1 MADLFQ
7 SVQLNVNNP
16 HFLIM
21 QGRVTKVSMKEAT
34 AGPPAPRSPA
44 KKNTLRDQTQNQ
56 PPQKT
61 NPHNQQPTNQT
72 NQRQIMNM
80 KPPEILSLLEEA
92 SGTKLYERKK
102 EAAVKTLAKK
112 QARLGEIDQLM
123 EQELLP
129 SLRRLEQ
136 QCAAYHE
143 YAVTSQAHER
153 LRRFCVAYDYHAC
166 REALLSGEQELSSLQ
181 EEARS
186 LGEARERAEAEAAER
201 ASEVAALQAEKE
213 IQAGGE
219 VKELQEEA
227 DALALRLTK
236 DTTAWKQQEEA
247 RESESEA
254 LAQVRQQLAELD
266 EAGLAAKVEGAAAA
280 RDEAAASLAAAER
293 GVEASAGELAGA
305 EAGDGR
311 DESGRSLAERLAD
324 AKSAQTEADAEA
336 QAADMR
342 AKHAAKAAQDKKR
355 ALGAKQAEAAKLQ
368 RELEKAEREAEAARA
383 KVSAAGYDEREAAE
397 LDRAKAEAQA
407 QVRRHKE
414 AAEALSVQVGA
425 GVDVAWNPP
434 QGFDRSKVKGVV
446 ARLVRVADER
456 AALALEVA
464 AGGQLYHLV
473 VEDDAS
479 GQKLLDAKGC
489 LQRRVTLIA
498 LNRAASTEMPREVV
512 DKARQ
517 LTGGKARPALELV
530 GSAPEVSA
538 AIKKVF
544 GGSFVCDD
552 AASAKKVA
560 LGREVGRRAVTLE
573 GDDFNPAGVLTGG
586 SRPSHSVLTTLAR
599 LAEAEESLRAAELRL
614 SEAESGLARLASAAK
629 AHEKLAREADLKEHA
644 LALLAEK
651 VKGSEAQQLAESAAA
666 CEKEAAEAAE
676 AAGAARQ
683 KKADMVALAKALQR
697 EIDDFGKDRDK
708 RLKAAQ
714 AKGKAAKAEL
724 ERARKAA
731 RAAEAALQAA
741 TAEAGAAEGERAKLQ
756 EQVEAGEQGV
766 KALAQAVEALR
777 SRVDDANAAYA
788 AAAARLEDRRARLK
802 ECDAEIRALEKER
815 EAAARR
821 AAEAGAGRR
830 RVDARLA
837 DKRGDLVGAQQRLQR
852 LEQDHDWIP
861 REKASF
867 GKEKGEFDFAAVDAR
882 KCYEEYEAT
891 TLKLK
896 AMRERGVER
905 QAEAMYR
912 RNQEE
917 VEGLKAKRAQVERDR
932 GQISAVIDELDEK
945 KRAALGETW
954 RRVDA
959 DFGAIFSTL
968 LPGTAARLVPPEGG
982 TFLDGLE
989 VRVAFGGVWKESLTE
1004 LSGGQ
1009 RSLLALS
1016 LVLSLCRFR
1025 PAPIYILDEVDA
1037 ALDLSHTQNI
1047 GAMIRQ
1053 HFPQSQFIVVSLKEG
1068 MFNNA
1073 SVLFRTKF
1081 VEGVSTVA
1089 RTVGSSGGGGGA
1101 MAADGGGMVGKGA
1114 AVAAAAAPKGAR
1126 GRAALREAN

>member
-1 MADLFQ
+1 
-7 SVQLNVNNP
+7 
-16 HFLIM
+16 
-21 QGRVTKVSMKEAT
+21 
-34 AGPPAPRSPA
+34 
-44 KKNTLRDQTQNQ
+44 
-56 PPQKT
+56 
-61 NPHNQQPTNQT
+61 
-72 NQRQIMNM
+72 MNM

-102 EAAVKTLAKK
+102 EAACKTLLKK

-123 EQELLP
+123 AQELLP
-129 SLRRLEQ
+129 SLARLER

-153 LRRFCVAYDYHAC
+153 LRRFCVAYDYYAC
-166 REALLSGEQELSSLQ
+166 REALAAGERE
-181 EEARS
+181 
-186 LGEARERAEAEAAER
+186 LGELAAEAKGLGERREAAEAEAAER

-219 VKELQEEA
+219 VKELQEGA
-227 DALALRLTK
+227 DALALQLTR
-236 DTTAWKQQEEA
+236 DTTAWRQQREA
-247 RESESEA
+247 REAEAEA
-254 LAQVRQQLAELD
+254 LSALRQQLAELD
-266 EAGLAAKVEGAAAA
+266 EAGLAAKVASAAAA
-280 RDEAAASLAAAER
+280 RDETAAALAAAER
-293 GVEASAGELAGA
+293 GVEAAAGELAGA

-311 DESGRSLAERLAD
+311 DASGRSLAERLAD
-324 AKSAQTEADAEA
+324 ARSAQTEADAEA

-342 AKHAAKAAQDKKR
+342 AKHAAKAAQDRRR
-355 ALGAKQAEAAKLQ
+355 ALGAKQQDASRLQAQLEAAQ
-368 RELEKAEREAEAARA
+368 RESEAARA
-383 KVSAAGYDEREAAE
+383 QVAEAGYDESAAAALE
-397 LDRAKAEAQA
+397 RARAEAQA
-407 QVRRHKE
+407 DVRRHKE
-414 AAEALSVQVGA
+414 SAESLGARVGA

-434 QGFDRSKVKGVV
+434 PGFDRAKVKGVV
-446 ARLVRVADER
+446 ARLVRVRDDR

-479 GQKLLDAKGC
+479 GQRLLDAKGA

-498 LNRAASTEMPREVV
+498 LNRAASTEMPPEVV
-512 DKARQ
+512 ARARE

-530 GSAPEVSA
+530 GSAPEVAA

-544 GGSFVCDD
+544 GGTFVCDD

-560 LGREVGRRAVTLE
+560 LGREVARRAVTLN

-586 SRPSHSVLTTLAR
+586 SRPSSSVLTALAR
-599 LAEAEESLRAAELRL
+599 LAEAEDALRAAESRLR
-614 SEAESGLARLASAAK
+614 EADAGLARLASAAR
-629 AHEKLAREADLKEHA
+629 AHQRLAREAELKEHA
-644 LALLAEK
+644 LALLGEK
-651 VKGSEAQQLAESAAA
+651 VKGSESQQLAEALSA
-666 CEKEAAEAAE
+666 CEAEAAEAAA

-683 KKADMVALAKALQR
+683 KKADMVSLAKGLQR

-714 AKGKAAKAEL
+714 AKGKAAKGEL

-741 TAEAGAAEGERAKLQ
+741 EAEAGAAGDERLRLQ
-756 EQVEAGEQGV
+756 
-766 KALAQAVEALR
+766 AQADAAEDVARGLDAAVEALR
-777 SRVDDANAAYA
+777 ARVDAANAAYA
-788 AAAARLEDRRARLK
+788 AAAAALEDRRARLK
-802 ECDAEIRALEKER
+802 ECDAEIRSLER
-815 EAAARR
+815 ERELAARR
-821 AAEAGAGRR
+821 AAEAAAGRR

-837 DKRGDLVGAQQRLQR
+837 DKRGDLVGATQRLQR
-852 LEQDHDWIP
+852 LEADHDWIP

-867 GKEKGEFDFAAVDAR
+867 GKKKGEFDFAAVDAR

-891 TLKLK
+891 TLRLK

-917 VEGLKAKRAQVERDR
+917 VDGLKAKRAQVERDR
-932 GQISAVIDELDEK
+932 AQISAVIEELDEK

-954 RRVDA
+954 RRVDG

-989 VRVAFGGVWKESLTE
+989 VRVAFGGAWKESLTE

-1016 LVLSLCRFR
+1016 LVLALCRFR

-1053 HFPQSQFIVVSLKEG
+1053 HFPQSQFVVVSLKEG

-1081 VEGVSTVA
+1081 VDGVSTVA
-1089 RTVGSSGGGGGA
+1089 RTAGGCGRAPAGATVSGGAGKAGA
-1101 MAADGGGMVGKGA
+1101 L
-1114 AVAAAAAPKGAR
+1114 AAAAAPAKGR

>member
-1 MADLFQ
+1 
-7 SVQLNVNNP
+7 
-16 HFLIM
+16 
-21 QGRVTKVSMKEAT
+21 
-34 AGPPAPRSPA
+34 
-44 KKNTLRDQTQNQ
+44 
-56 PPQKT
+56 
-61 NPHNQQPTNQT
+61 
-72 NQRQIMNM
+72 MNM

-143 YAVTSQAHER
+143 YAVTSQSHER

-166 REALLSGEQELSSLQ
+166 RESLGKGEQELAALQ
-181 EEARS
+181 EQARE
-186 LGEARERAEAEAAER
+186 LGEQREQAESEASER

-227 DALALRLTK
+227 DRLALQLTR

-247 RESESEA
+247 REAEA
-254 LAQVRQQLAELD
+254 EGLAALRQQLAELD
-266 EAGLAAKVEGAAAA
+266 EAGLTAKVESATAA
-280 RDEAAASLAAAER
+280 RDEAAAALAAAER
-293 GVEASAGELAGA
+293 GVEAAAGELAGA

-336 QAADMR
+336 QAAEMR
-342 AKHAAKAAQDKKR
+342 AKHGAKAAQDKRR
-355 ALGAKQAEAAKLQ
+355 ALGSKQAEAAKLQ
-368 RELEKAEREAEAARA
+368 RELDKGRAEAEAARA
-383 KVSAAGYDEREAAE
+383 KVAAAGYDETA
-397 LDRAKAEAQA
+397 AQA
-407 QVRRHKE
+407 LDKARTDAQADVRKHKE
-414 AAEALSVQVGA
+414 QVEALSAQVGA
-425 GVDVAWNPP
+425 GVDVAWAPP
-434 QGFDRSKVKGVV
+434 PGFDRNKVKGVV
-446 ARLVRVADER
+446 ARLVRVQEEK

-473 VEDDAS
+473 VEDDAA
-479 GQKLLDAKGC
+479 GQKLLDTKGA

-498 LNRAASTEMPREVV
+498 LNRAASTEMPRDVV
-512 DKARQ
+512 EKARD
-517 LTGGKARPALELV
+517 LTAGKARPAIELV
-530 GSAPEVSA
+530 GSAPEVAA

-544 GGSFVCDD
+544 GGTFVCDD

-560 LGREVGRRAVTLE
+560 LGREVARRAVTLD

-586 SRPSHSVLTTLAR
+586 SRPSTSVLTTLAR
-599 LAEAEESLRAAELRL
+599 LAEAEEALAGAAAKLA
-614 SEAESGLARLASAAK
+614 EAEAGLRDLQSAAK

-651 VKGSEAQQLAESAAA
+651 VKGSESQQLAEALAA
-666 CEKEAAEAAE
+666 CEAEAEE
-676 AAGAARQ
+676 ATAAAAAARQ
-683 KKADMVALAKALQR
+683 KKAEMVALAKTLQK

-741 TAEAGAAEGERAKLQ
+741 TAEAGAAGDERSTLQ
-756 EQVEAGEQGV
+756 TKVEAGEEV
-766 KALAQAVEALR
+766 LKALSLAVDKLR
-777 SRVDDANAAYA
+777 AAVDAANEAYA

-802 ECDAEIRALEKER
+802 DCDAEIRALEKER

-821 AAEAGAGRR
+821 AAEAAASRR

-867 GKEKGEFDFAAVDAR
+867 GQEKGEFDFAAVDAR

-896 AMRERGVER
+896 AMREKGVER

-932 GQISAVIDELDEK
+932 AQISAVIEELDEK

-954 RRVDA
+954 RRVDH

-1016 LVLSLCRFR
+1016 LVLALCRFR

-1053 HFPQSQFIVVSLKEG
+1053 HFPQSQFVVVSLKEG

-1081 VEGVSTVA
+1081 VDGVSTVA
-1089 RTVGSSGGGGGA
+1089 RTVGGSGGAGGA
-1101 MAADGGGMVGKGA
+1101 AAAGA
-1114 AVAAAAAPKGAR
+1114 AVAGKAAAAAAAAAPKGR

>member
-1 MADLFQ
+1 
-7 SVQLNVNNP
+7 
-16 HFLIM
+16 
-21 QGRVTKVSMKEAT
+21 
-34 AGPPAPRSPA
+34 
-44 KKNTLRDQTQNQ
+44 
-56 PPQKT
+56 
-61 NPHNQQPTNQT
+61 
-72 NQRQIMNM
+72 
-80 KPPEILSLLEEA
+80 LEEA

-102 EAAVKTLAKK
+102 EAAVKTLSKK

-166 REALLSGEQELSSLQ
+166 REALLSGEQELTQLQ
-181 EEARS
+181 EEARA
-186 LGEARERAEAEAAER
+186 LADARERAEAEASER

-213 IQAGGE
+213 IQQGGE
-219 VKELQEEA
+219 VKELQDEA
-227 DALALRLTK
+227 DALALQLTR

-247 RESESEA
+247 AGGEREA
-254 LAQVRQQLAELD
+254 LLQLRQQLAELD
-266 EAGLAAKVEGAAAA
+266 EAGLAAKVESATAA
-280 RDEAAASLAAAER
+280 RDEAAAALAAAER
-293 GVEASAGELAGA
+293 GVEAAAGELAGA

-355 ALGAKQAEAAKLQ
+355 ALGAKQAEATKLQ
-368 RELEKAEREAEAARA
+368 KELERAEREAEAARA
-383 KVSAAGYDEREAAE
+383 KLSAAGFDERAASDLE
-397 LDRAKAEAQA
+397 KTRSEAQA
-407 QVRRHKE
+407 DVRKHKE
-414 AAEALSVQVGA
+414 AAESLSAQVGA

-446 ARLVRVADER
+446 ARLVRVSDER

-473 VEDDAS
+473 VEDDTA
-479 GQKLLDAKGC
+479 GQKLLDSKGC

-512 DKARQ
+512 EKAQ
-517 LTGGKARPALELV
+517 ALTGGKARPAIELV

-544 GGSFVCDD
+544 GGTFVCDD

-560 LGREVGRRAVTLE
+560 LGREVARRAVTLE

-586 SRPSHSVLTTLAR
+586 SRPSASVLTTLAR
-599 LAEAEESLRAAELRL
+599 LAEAEDALRSAEQRL
-614 SEAESGLARLASAAK
+614 SEADSALQRLASAAK
-629 AHEKLAREADLKEHA
+629 AHEKLAREAELKEHA

-651 VKGSEAQQLAESAAA
+651 VKGSESQQLVEAAAA
-666 CEKEAAEAAE
+666 CENEAEEAAAA
-676 AAGAARQ
+676 AAAARQ
-683 KKADMVALAKALQR
+683 KKQDMVALAKSLQK

-714 AKGKAAKAEL
+714 AKGKAAKSEL

-741 TAEAGAAEGERAKLQ
+741 AAEAGAAGDERSKLQ
-756 EQVEAGEQGV
+756 EQVEAGEAVLKG
-766 KALAQAVEALR
+766 LAAAVDSLR
-777 SRVDDANAAYA
+777 ARVDSANEAYA
-788 AAAARLEDRRARLK
+788 AAAARLEEKRARLK
-802 ECDAEIRALEKER
+802 ECDAEIRSLEKER

-821 AAEAGAGRR
+821 AAEAGANRR
-830 RVDARLA
+830 RVDARLS

-896 AMRERGVER
+896 SMREKGVER

-932 GQISAVIDELDEK
+932 AQISAVIDELDEK

-1016 LVLSLCRFR
+1016 LVLALCRFR

-1081 VEGVSTVA
+1081 VDGVSTVA
-1089 RTVGSSGGGGGA
+1089 RTVGGSGGSGGA
-1101 MAADGGGMVGKGA
+1101 AAAGGAGKGA
-1114 AVAAAAAPKGAR
+1114 AVAVAAAPKGR

>member
-1 MADLFQ
+1 
-7 SVQLNVNNP
+7 
-16 HFLIM
+16 
-21 QGRVTKVSMKEAT
+21 
-34 AGPPAPRSPA
+34 
-44 KKNTLRDQTQNQ
+44 
-56 PPQKT
+56 
-61 NPHNQQPTNQT
+61 
-72 NQRQIMNM
+72 MNM

-102 EAAVKTLAKK
+102 EAAVKTLSKK

-136 QCAAYHE
+136 QCAAYHD
-143 YAVTSQAHER
+143 YAVASQKHEK

-166 REALLSGEQELSSLQ
+166 REALASGEHELAALLQ
-181 EEARS
+181 EARD
-186 LGEARERAEAEAAER
+186 LGDARDRAEAEAAER
-201 ASEVAALQAEKE
+201 ASEVAALEAEKE

-219 VKELQEEA
+219 VKELQDEA
-227 DALALRLTK
+227 DALALQLTR

-247 RESESEA
+247 RGSEGEVLAA
-254 LAQVRQQLAELD
+254 LRQQLAELD
-266 EAGLAAKVEGAAAA
+266 EAGLAAKVDAATAA
-280 RDEAAASLAAAER
+280 RDEAAAALAAAER
-293 GVEASAGELAGA
+293 GVEAAAGELAGA

-355 ALGAKQAEAAKLQ
+355 ALGAKQAEATKLQ
-368 RELEKAEREAEAARA
+368 KELERAEREAAAARA
-383 KVSAAGYDEREAAE
+383 KVEAAGYDEREAAE
-397 LDRAKAEAQA
+397 LERARGEARAE
-407 QVRRHKE
+407 VRRLKE
-414 AAEALSVQVGA
+414 SAEALGAQVGA
-425 GVDVAWNPP
+425 GVDVAWTPP
-434 QGFDRSKVKGVV
+434 PGFDRSKVKGVV
-446 ARLVRVADER
+446 ARLVRVRDER

-473 VEDDAS
+473 VEDDAA
-479 GQKLLDAKGC
+479 GQRLLDAKGA

-498 LNRAASTEMPREVV
+498 LNRAASTEMARDVV
-512 DKARQ
+512 DKARE
-517 LTGGKARPALELV
+517 LTGGKARPAIELV

-544 GGSFVCDD
+544 GGTFVCDD
-552 AASAKKVA
+552 AAAAKKVA
-560 LGREVGRRAVTLE
+560 LGREVARRAVTLD

-586 SRPSHSVLTTLAR
+586 SRPSASVLTTLAR
-599 LAEAEESLRAAELRL
+599 LAEAEDALRAAELRL

-629 AHEKLAREADLKEHA
+629 AHASLAREAELKEHA
-644 LALLAEK
+644 LALLADK
-651 VKGSEAQQLAESAAA
+651 VRGSESQQLAEAAAA
-666 CEKEAAEAAE
+666 CEREAEEVAAAAEAARQRKRE
-676 AAGAARQ
+676 MVSLAAT
-683 KKADMVALAKALQR
+683 LER
-697 EIDDFGKDRDK
+697 EIADFGKDRDK

-741 TAEAGAAEGERAKLQ
+741 VAEAGAAGDERAKLAAQ
-756 EQVEAGEQGV
+756 AEAGEA
-766 KALAQAVEALR
+766 ALASLASEVEALR
-777 SRVDDANAAYA
+777 ARVDAANAAYA
-788 AAAARLEDRRARLK
+788 AAAARLEEKRARLRA
-802 ECDAEIRALEKER
+802 CDAEIRALEQER
-815 EAAARR
+815 DAAARR
-821 AAEAGAGRR
+821 AADSAASRR

-837 DKRGDLVGAQQRLQR
+837 DKRGDLVGARQRLQR

-867 GKEKGEFDFAAVDAR
+867 GAARGEFDFAAVDAR
-882 KCYEEYEAT
+882 ESYEAYEAL
-891 TLKLK
+891 TLQLK

-932 GQISAVIDELDEK
+932 AQISAVIDELDEK

-954 RRVDA
+954 RRVDG

-1016 LVLSLCRFR
+1016 LVLALCRFR

-1053 HFPQSQFIVVSLKEG
+1053 HFPQSQFVVVSLKEG

-1081 VEGVSTVA
+1081 VDGVSTVA
-1089 RTVGSSGGGGGA
+1089 RTVGGSGGGSGGGGA
-1101 MAADGGGMVGKGA
+1101 PAGGGAAGKGA
-1114 AVAAAAAPKGAR
+1114 AVAAAAPKGR